1 LQIREDLNG
10 GAKEALGILNGYRV
24 KDLLHFMKMNRRH
37 QARNRFWAEE
47 FKEIVKSRHFTLSFP
62 VIIQILPTE
71 RCNLSCRMCNQWGK
85 MGYYR
90 NNRDAV
96 SDMPIEA
103 LISFLRSIESS
114 DFLLHIHGG
123 EPFCY
128 KQMDDLLDYLLTT
141 ERDIIFTTNA
151 TLLDSYLPKLGGLKN
166 VMYIVSVDGDQDTND
181 RIRGRGTFRR
191 IKENLANLR
200 KSCLEQSGVM
210 PLLSMNFC
218 ISEYVVPTDIARA
231 YEAARELGFFSI
243 NYGLLWFVTDEA
255 GRKYEQQ
262 LRKHFQITASDC
274 WKALRCDLGSFDVS
288 GVAKAISKVKNNPL
302 LRLKLP
308 YVSTVP
314 RNVRNSR
321 QVERHFLEH
330 GYSFGRKTC
339 IFPFYFVRIHSNGD
353 VIFCQGYRDI
363 IAGNIFYDDFYDI
376 FNSDIA
382 QKLRSFCLHDQFS
395 ICSKCCGLYLGYA
408 VDKLVKHTLT
418 HRQRE

>member
-1 LQIREDLNG
+1 
-10 GAKEALGILNGYRV
+10 
-24 KDLLHFMKMNRRH
+24 MKMNRR
-37 QARNRFWAEE
+37 QQVRNRLWANE
-47 FKEIVKSRHFTLSFP
+47 FRETLKSRHFTLSFP

-71 RCNLSCRMCNQWGK
+71 RCNLSCKMCNQWGSR
-85 MGYYR
+85 GYYHSK
-90 NNRDAV
+90 RDAV
-96 SDMPIEA
+96 SDMPIQV

-128 KQMDDLLDYLLTT
+128 KQMGDLLDYLLET
-141 ERDIIFTTNA
+141 ERDVVFTTNA
-151 TLLDSYLPKLGGLKN
+151 TLLDSYLPKLGGLRN

-191 IKENLANLR
+191 IKENLASLK
-200 KSCLEQSGVM
+200 KSCLEQSGIM

-218 ISEYVVPTDIARA
+218 ISEYVVPSDIVRA

-255 GRKYEQQ
+255 GREYKQQ
-262 LRKHFQITASDC
+262 LEEHFQITASDC
-274 WKALRCDLGSFDVS
+274 WKALRCDLSSFDIS
-288 GVAKAISKVKNNPL
+288 GVAKAISKVRNNPL

-308 YVSTVP
+308 YVSTIP
-314 RNVRNSR
+314 RNARNSR

-363 IAGNIFYDDFYDI
+363 IAGNILYDDLYDI

-382 QKLRSFCLHDQFS
+382 QKLRRFCLHNQFS
-395 ICSKCCGLYLGYA
+395 ICSRCCGLYLGYA
-408 VDKLVKHTLT
+408 VDRFTGYASKNCQK
-418 HRQRE
+418 